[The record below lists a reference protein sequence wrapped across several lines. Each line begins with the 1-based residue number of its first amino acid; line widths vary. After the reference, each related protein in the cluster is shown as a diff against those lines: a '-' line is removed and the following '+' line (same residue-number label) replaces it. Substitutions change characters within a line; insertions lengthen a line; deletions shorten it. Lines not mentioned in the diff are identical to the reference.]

1 MRRSSAFLLAAA
13 VIASASVAVPA
24 PPAQAGLGGLL
35 GIMTAPLHIFGGHRH
50 FRRHSARREAA
61 GHRTA
66 RHGVSRQPGAPNSS
80 PEPKSS
86 VDRSAN
92 RGATPRR
99 LEVADT
105 YEDMLGYALWPAQ
118 YANRFWTH
126 GYGDIGNA
134 LIVPAAAASTV
145 GNAGSARSAGGE
157 NSAWPVLCEPKASDV
172 AGRMAGQIE
181 QRVQLTAPQ
190 HASLEKLREAL
201 AEAIDKARPVC
212 GSGAP
217 TTPSARLQAVVDELW
232 ALRDAEALVRAPMAD
247 FYNSLN
253 DDQKKSLIGPMP
265 ARGRKRDRA
274 ADAVGTA
281 DNAGRICLQQANSA
295 TDAPMR
301 KIEQTVAPT
310 PEQRASLQAL
320 QEKSAGLA
328 QYLMA
333 SCPQQPATT
342 PVDRLDSAGER
353 VNAMLYAA
361 MSIAPELE
369 AFYASLSDE
378 QKAKLNALG
387 G

>member
-1 MRRSSAFLLAAA
+1 MRRSSALLLAAA
-13 VIASASVAVPA
+13 MTASVSVSIPA
-24 PPAQAGLGGLL
+24 SPAQAGLGGLL
-35 GIMTAPLHIFGGHRH
+35 GIMTAPLRVFGGQHD
-50 FRRHSARREAA
+50 FRRHSARHEAA
-61 GHRTA
+61 RHQTA
-66 RHGVSRQPGAPNSS
+66 RHGVSRQRVAAPNSN

-86 VDRSAN
+86 KDRSAN
-92 RGATPRR
+92 RSAPPPRAD
-99 LEVADT
+99 VADT

-145 GNAGSARSAGGE
+145 GNAATPQSAASE
-157 NSAWPVLCEPKASDV
+157 NSAWAAVCEPKASDV

-247 FYNSLN
+247 FYNSLS
-253 DDQKKSLIGPMP
+253 DDQKKNLISPMP
-265 ARGRKRDRA
+265 ARGRKRDSA
-274 ADAVGTA
+274 ADAA
-281 DNAGRICLQQANSA
+281 DNAGRICLQQANAA

-301 KIEQTVAPT
+301 KIEQSIAPT

-320 QEKSAGLA
+320 REKSAGLA

-342 PVDRLDSAGER
+342 PVDRLDSAGDR

-361 MSIAPELE
+361 MSITPELD
-369 AFYASLSDE
+369 AFYGSLSDE